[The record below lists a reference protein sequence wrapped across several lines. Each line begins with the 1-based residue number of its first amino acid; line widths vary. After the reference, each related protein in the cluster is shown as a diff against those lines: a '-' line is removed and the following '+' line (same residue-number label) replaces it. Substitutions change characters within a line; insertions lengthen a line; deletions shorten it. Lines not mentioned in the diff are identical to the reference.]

1 MWVIFCTNVCRPD
14 ISLRQENFSAEVKLK
29 NVLMTTS
36 VITGDTEGFADYSYN
51 IFI

>member
-14 ISLRQENFSAEVKLK
+14 ISLRQENFSAEVKLN
-29 NVLMTTS
+29 NVLLAPTE
-36 VITGDTEGFADYSYN
+36 ITGETVGFADYSYN